1 MPVVRALRF
10 LLLPAALVA
19 AFELLRLSE
28 ISLQQAF
35 HTGFGEGLMMA
46 WVLLFVA
53 GLPLLLLAGS
63 AAGAIGRRRARRQ
76 IIPSLGVK
84 IP

>member
-1 MPVVRALRF
+1 MPAVRRLQI
-10 LLLPAALVA
+10 LLVPVTLAAVLALVRFA
-19 AFELLRLSE
+19 A

-35 HTGFGEGLMMA
+35 RMGLGEGLMMA

-53 GLPLLLLAGS
+53 ALPLLLVARFLAT
-63 AAGAIGRRRARRQ
+63 AMGRRQGRWR
-76 IIPSLGVK
+76 IVPSLGVK

>member
-1 MPVVRALRF
+1 MPAVRLLRF

-19 AFELLRLSE
+19 VLALLRFSA

-35 HTGFGEGLMMA
+35 HKGLGEGLMMA
-46 WVLLFVA
+46 WMLLFVA
-53 GLPLLLLAGS
+53 ALPLLLLAGS
-63 AAGAIGRRRARRQ
+63 VAGALARRRKGRP

-84 IP
+84 VP

>member
-1 MPVVRALRF
+1 MPVLRLLRF
-10 LLLPAALVA
+10 LLLPTALVA
-19 AFELLRLSE
+19 VLALLRYSA
-28 ISLQQAF
+28 ISLELAF
-35 HTGFGEGLMMA
+35 HMGLGEGLMMA

-53 GLPLLLLAGS
+53 GVPLLLLAGS
-63 AAGAIGRRRARRQ
+63 AIGALDRRRRRRG

>member
-1 MPVVRALRF
+1 MPAVRLLRF

-19 AFELLRLSE
+19 VLALLRFSA

-35 HTGFGEGLMMA
+35 HKGLGEGLMMA

-53 GLPLLLLAGS
+53 ALPLLLLAGS
-63 AAGAIGRRRARRQ
+63 VAGALARRRKGQ
-76 IIPSLGVK
+76 PIIPSLGVK
-84 IP
+84 VP

>member
-1 MPVVRALRF
+1 MPVFRLLRF
-10 LLLPAALVA
+10 LLLPAALVVA
-19 AFELLRLSE
+19 MELLRLSLV
-28 ISLQQAF
+28 SLQQAF
-35 HTGFGEGLMMA
+35 HKGFGEGLMMA

-53 GLPLLLLAGS
+53 GLPLLLVAGS
-63 AAGAIGRRRARRQ
+63 AAGALGRRRTRRK